1 MKLRPSALAA
11 ILFAIG
17 APVFAGDAPSPA
29 RFHLPPLDQWLRG
42 PIRVEVRNEVSGVAA
57 AFDAPLFL
65 EGEETIEALGLKVQG
80 TWARVGDGVEWS
92 LEFSGAKPRAGH
104 TVLIDLPILSGTRA
118 LFTPSERGVMS
129 LAAYPDFVPPPYA
142 HLGWE
147 DHRYYV
153 LPLIS
158 VMEPASDSAV
168 TVALPAD
175 ANIPHLQFEWRK
187 ASTLR
192 LRLEHRGMGGGKP
205 SALKLLFFA
214 HRADY
219 RAALKAYSDRFP
231 RYFKPALPRGEFE
244 GAFWYHH
251 IQDHPEFGEM
261 ARQNVRFTWTSFWF
275 THLGEYLPDEPEW
288 YPYTYAKW
296 WKLGQPMND
305 EKIRAFILD
314 MHRQKIGVFAYFNV
328 TEYGGYGG
336 KSGNAETADRIL
348 REKFADALM
357 KDEQGKPIGTWEGAL
372 AMNARSNCAI
382 FPALADQLQRH
393 VKRLPDLDGF
403 VVDRLDWASRLDYG
417 HDDGLTMLGKR
428 AVENMAGPVAEGVA
442 EVCRQAHAAG
452 WRVYVNQFWRI
463 EVLRDNDGYCHE
475 DDFVRGLGYLS
486 PFRPAAA
493 WNMEKPYSGDLL
505 QFEAQLK
512 HRLQFAVFPQMIAH
526 QFPISQQAPNPKA
539 ADLLELYAPL
549 FAALDGKTQVLEPH
563 CVSVSGAN
571 DCNLFLDRAGN
582 FVVPVTSRT
591 RFLARRANSGEQA
604 AVVTIRL
611 PAAQNL
617 TWAKVVSADRLPYP
631 GELKAVE
638 GGVEI
643 TLPHHQTASLVV
655 AGKGAAPPT
664 SGQAGEPE
672 RLTALRDGRFPL
684 GRPSAQ
690 VKPRLARSELGELKS
705 GRIKVRGTHLGE
717 KGKVT
722 VSVNES
728 TLAVAFHP
736 QVAADGSRRHLASDE
751 NALTDVSGYNL
762 SANRAVH
769 AIAGMRTLSDGENG
783 FNWQLPA
790 SGLPG
795 DPPVVSLRYGD
806 EGTWFLVEAI
816 DCLVQR
822 RDGKWLRVAS
832 WAPSDSEVSS
842 GKHGQ
847 YTYRLHWREPME
859 LTPSTAHYEGRDA
872 KTAGAWKGKYG
883 TRAAWLPNVSGME
896 AQAGYRL
903 EVDGAAFVWDGAT
916 SDSRAL
922 DSPGVGVTNR
932 QATCWFG
939 NEAVSCVLT
948 PPDAQPYRVTL
959 YVLDYD
965 RNGRANRIELSD
977 EASVLATCETSKQ
990 ENGQG
995 TYLSLS
1001 VTGPV
1006 RVKLTK
1012 KAGFNAAL
1020 SGVFIDP
1027 ATSR

>member
-1 MKLRPSALAA
+1 MNLRSPALAA

-17 APVFAGDAPSPA
+17 APVFAGDAPPA
-29 RFHLPPLDQWLRG
+29 DRLHLPPLDQWLHG
-42 PIRVEVRNEVSGVAA
+42 PVRVQVSNEVSGVTAT
-57 AFDAPLFL
+57 FETPLFA
-65 EGEETIEALGLKVQG
+65 ERGETIGALGLNVQG
-80 TWARVGDGVEWS
+80 TWARVGEGVEWG
-92 LEFSGAKPRAGH
+92 LDFSGTKPRVGH
-104 TVLIDLPILSGTRA
+104 TVVIDLPILSGTRV

-129 LAAYPDFVPPPYA
+129 LATYPDFVPVPYA

-168 TVALPAD
+168 TLALPAD
-175 ANIPHLQFEWRK
+175 TNIPHLQFEWRN

-231 RYFKPALPRGEFE
+231 PYFKPVLPRGEFE

-251 IQDHPEFGEM
+251 IQDHPDFGEM

-275 THLGEYLPDEPEW
+275 THLGDYLPDEPEW

-357 KDEQGKPIGTWEGAL
+357 KDEKGKPIGTWEGAL
-372 AMNARSNCAI
+372 AMNARSNCAL

-512 HRLQFAVFPQMIAH
+512 RRLQFAVFPQMIAH

-539 ADLLELYAPL
+539 ADLLEIYAPL

-604 AVVTIRL
+604 AVVTILL

-631 GELKAVE
+631 GEWKAVE

-664 SGQAGEPE
+664 SGQAGEQGS
-672 RLTALRDGRFPL
+672 LTALRDGLFPL

-690 VKPRLARSELGELKS
+690 VKPLLARSELGELKS

-722 VSVNES
+722 VSVN
-728 TLAVAFHP
+728 
-736 QVAADGSRRHLASDE
+736 GSVLGS
-751 NALTDVSGYNL
+751 L
-762 SANRAVH
+762 SEAGGEYAWQSPAN
-769 AIAGMRTLSDGENG
+769 
-783 FNWQLPA
+783 
-790 SGLPG
+790 GLP
-795 DPPVVSLRYGD
+795 DEPPTVSLTCGD

-842 GKHGQ
+842 GKESECK
-847 YTYRLHWREPME
+847 YRLHWRESME
-859 LTPSTAHYEGRDA
+859 LTPSTARYEGRDA

-883 TRAAWLPNVSGME
+883 TRAAWIPDVSGIE
-896 AQAGYRL
+896 AQNGYRL
-903 EVDGAAFVWDGAT
+903 EVDGTAFAWDSAT
-916 SDSRAL
+916 SDPRAL
-922 DSPGVGVTNR
+922 EFGVTNH

-948 PPDAQPYRVTL
+948 PPDAKPYRVSF

-977 EASVLATCETSKQ
+977 EARVLATCETSKQ

-1012 KAGFNAAL
+1012 KDGFNATL

-1027 ATSR
+1027 ATPR